1 MVAPRALAWN
11 REARHP
17 AARSRLQVIAAQ
29 VSHAAFA
36 VNDPMLTELE
46 ESFQQFTRI
55 IRFSC

>member
-29 VSHAAFA
+29 VSQTAFA
-36 VNDPMLTELE
+36 VNDPDVI
-46 ESFQQFTRI
+46 SSPQFPVRDVHDLG
-55 IRFSC
+55 